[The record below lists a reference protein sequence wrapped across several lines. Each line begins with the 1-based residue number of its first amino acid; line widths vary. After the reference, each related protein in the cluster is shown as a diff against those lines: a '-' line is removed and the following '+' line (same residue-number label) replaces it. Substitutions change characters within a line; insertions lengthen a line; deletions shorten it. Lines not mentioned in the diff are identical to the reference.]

1 MYSTLRI
8 AALFAALVGPAD
20 LIAQERVADAQES
33 RPQPTRLVTYTPGQ
47 VVSLRAKVHSLTII
61 RLPEGETIV
70 DVVCPD
76 KDLWIINGHDR
87 DVYVKPTQVGSHT
100 DLGILTA
107 SDTLYAFVLQEVT
120 NVSGADRDFLIS
132 VQADDTMHGTQGHV
146 AQKFVPISQVQE
158 YREQADAARRELQLA
173 KDQAD
178 AKLKSA
184 LAEHRATYPLTLNFG
199 YRFPA
204 NVKPFLV
211 RAVFDD
217 GAFTYIQTGA
227 REAAALYEVRD
238 NAPAL
243 IQFDFR
249 NGTYV
254 VHKLLDRGFLAI
266 GKQRLYFVR
275 EEN

>member
-1 MYSTLRI
+1 MYSTLRMLSLL
-8 AALFAALVGPAD
+8 AALLGPAH
-20 LIAQERVADAQES
+20 LIAQERSVDAQE
-33 RPQPTRLVTYTPGQ
+33 PKNQPTRLLTYTPGQ
-47 VVSLRAKVHSLTII
+47 VVSLRAKVHGLTII
-61 RLPEGETIV
+61 RLPEGESIV

-120 NVSGADRDFLIS
+120 NVSGVDRDFLVS
-132 VQADDTMHGTQGHV
+132 VQSDDALHNAQGRP

-158 YREQADAARRELQLA
+158 YRDQAEAARHELQIT

-178 AKLKSA
+178 AKVKA
-184 LAEHRATYPLTLNFG
+184 AVAEHRSTYPLTLNFG

-211 RAVFDD
+211 RAIFDD
-217 GAFTYIQTGA
+217 GAFTFIQTGA
-227 REAAALYEVRD
+227 REAPALYELRD
-238 NAPAL
+238 NEPSL
-243 IQFDFR
+243 IQFEFR

-254 VHKLLDRGFLAI
+254 IHKLLDRGFLAI

-275 EEN
+275 EGN